1 MVEQHVRQAP
11 THVWYARS
19 VLLVSDAWRAI
30 DFYVDKLVD
39 QLVAETIERS
49 VRTEKSWW
57 GCEVLRIEDP
67 DGNELLV

>member
-49 VRTEKSWW
+49 VRTEKS
-57 GCEVLRIEDP
+57 
-67 DGNELLV
+67 